1 MFFPKLRRRAK
12 WVFAFLALAFGLG
25 FVAFGVGAGGSG
37 IGDYVAD
44 LLNRQPETG
53 TPSVDDARARVR
65 ENPRDADAQ
74 RDLANALQAEQRT
87 DEAVT
92 AWEAYTKLRPRDA
105 EGLESLAVLYG
116 TKAREADERVAAIQ
130 AEAASAFFSNEIRD
144 PSSKLGEGLGSDRI
158 TDFVRQD
165 LEQEF
170 QQARAASL
178 DMHRKEADVWERL
191 TKLQPDEPTHWADLG
206 RSATAAQD
214 YPRALTAYRRYLA
227 LAPDAVD
234 APQVRQIVR
243 QLRLLVQQGPPAGI
257 P

>member
-1 MFFPKLRRRAK
+1 MFFPRLRRRAK
-12 WVFAFLALAFGLG
+12 WIFLFLALVFALSFAFL
-25 FVAFGVGAGGSG
+25 GVGAGGSG
-37 IGDYVAD
+37 IGDYVSD
-44 LLNRQPETG
+44 LLNRQAASD
-53 TPSVDDARARVR
+53 TPSVDDARERVR

-87 DEAVT
+87 DEALV

-130 AEAASAFFSNEIRD
+130 AEASSAFFSNEIHD
-144 PSSKLGEGLGSDRI
+144 PSSKLGEQLGSDRI

-170 QQARAASL
+170 QQARSASL
-178 DMHRKEADVWERL
+178 DMHRREADVSERL

-214 YPRALTAYRRYLA
+214 YPRALRAYRRYLQ
-227 LAPDAVD
+227 LAPEAGD
-234 APQVRQIVR
+234 APTVRQIVQ
-243 QLRLLVQQGPPAGI
+243 QLRLLAEQGPPAGT